1 MKKKLTN
8 NIGLKILSVI
18 FAFFLWIVVVSVDDP
33 VTTKPFSSIPVE
45 LTNTQAITS
54 QGSVYEVLDNT
65 DVISVTVTAK
75 RSVLDSLS
83 RDNFK
88 ATADMTR
95 MEGDLVPIEVKATR
109 YADRIENI
117 TLRTKNVKVSI
128 EGLLEKQ
135 LNIAV
140 RTSGEIS
147 DGCVIGSKYTD
158 KNVVKI
164 SGPESIVALID
175 SAAVTVDV
183 SGMTTDI
190 STAESI
196 VLYDADN
203 HVISQEELTLNRSSV
218 NVTVEI
224 WRTKELPV
232 SFGYTG
238 TPAAGYGTTGLV
250 TSSLSTVTVAGKQS
264 VLDAAS
270 NIAIPSSV
278 VDITDA
284 RASVEV
290 QVDVSRYLPEGL
302 VMASQDAQTTTVVT
316 VIIQELST
324 KKVEVPTA
332 NITVA
337 NVPEGMEASI
347 GGVGEV
353 VAVSVRGLGEGY
365 DTINPAEILG
375 VVDLNTVELPEEAET
390 LPEGVYDAKVT
401 FTYPAGI
408 SAGEEEV
415 TVKVI
420 LKVKGE
426 E

>member
-8 NIGLKILSVI
+8 NIGLKILSI
-18 FAFFLWIVVVSVDDP
+18 LFAFLLWLVVVSVDDP

-45 LTNTQAITS
+45 LINTQAVTG
-54 QGSVYEVLDNT
+54 QGSVYEVLDNS
-65 DVISVTVTAK
+65 DMASLHVTAQ
-75 RSVLDSLS
+75 RSVLDSVS

-95 MEGDLVPIEVKATR
+95 MDGNLVPIEGKATK

-117 TLRTKNVKVSI
+117 SLRSKNVTVRI

-135 LNIAV
+135 LNIKV
-140 RTSGEIS
+140 RTSGELS
-147 DGCVIGSKYTD
+147 EGCVIGSMHTD

-164 SGPESIVALID
+164 SGPESIVSLID

-183 SGMTTDI
+183 SGMTSDI
-190 STAESI
+190 STAETI
-196 VLYDADN
+196 VLYDAEN
-203 HVISQEELTLNRSSV
+203 HEIAKDELTLSRDSV

-224 WRTKELPV
+224 WKTKVLPV
-232 SFGYTG
+232 SFGYSG
-238 TPAAGYGTTGLV
+238 VPAAGYGTTGLV
-250 TSSLSTVTVAGKQS
+250 TSSLSTITVAGKQS
-264 VLDAAS
+264 VLDGIS
-270 NIAIPSSV
+270 GITVPSSA
-278 VDITDA
+278 VDITNA
-284 RASVEV
+284 HTTVET
-290 QVDVSRYLPEGL
+290 QVDVSKYLPDGL
-302 VMASQDAQTTTVVT
+302 VMASADEDAVAVITVM
-316 VIIQELST
+316 IQELSS
-324 KKVEVPTA
+324 KNVEVPTA
-332 NITVA
+332 NIMVM

-347 GGVGEV
+347 GGVGELI
-353 VAVSVRGLGEGY
+353 AVGVRGLGEEY
-365 DTINPAEILG
+365 DNINPADIKG
-375 VVDLNTVELPEEAET
+375 IVDLSTVEKPEDSDSLT
-390 LPEGVYDAKVT
+390 EGVYDAKVT

>member
-8 NIGLKILSVI
+8 NVGLKILSI
-18 FAFFLWIVVVSVDDP
+18 LFAFLLWLVVVSVDDP

-45 LTNTQAITS
+45 LINTQAVTG
-54 QGSVYEVLDNT
+54 QGSVYEVLDNS
-65 DVISVTVTAK
+65 DMASIHVTAK

-95 MEGDLVPIEVKATR
+95 MDGNLVPIEVKATK

-117 TLRTKNVKVSI
+117 SLRSKNVTVRI

-135 LNIAV
+135 LNIKV
-140 RTSGEIS
+140 RTSGELS
-147 DGCVIGSKYTD
+147 EGCVIGSMHTD

-164 SGPESIVALID
+164 SGPESIVSLID

-183 SGMTTDI
+183 SGMTSDI
-190 STAESI
+190 STAETI
-196 VLYDADN
+196 VLYDAEN
-203 HVISQEELTLNRSSV
+203 HEIAKDELTLSRDSV

-224 WRTKELPV
+224 WKTKVLPV
-232 SFGYTG
+232 NFGYSG
-238 TPAAGYGTTGLV
+238 IPAAGYGTTGLV
-250 TSSLSTVTVAGKQS
+250 TSSLSTITVAGKQS
-264 VLDAAS
+264 ALDGIS
-270 NIAIPSSV
+270 GITVPSSA
-278 VDITDA
+278 VDITNA
-284 RASVEV
+284 HTTVET
-290 QVDVSRYLPEGL
+290 QVDVSKYLPDGL
-302 VMASQDAQTTTVVT
+302 VMASADEDAVAVITVM
-316 VIIQELST
+316 IQELSS
-324 KKVEVPTA
+324 KNVEVPTA
-332 NITVA
+332 NIMVI

-347 GGVGEV
+347 GGVGELI
-353 VAVSVRGLGEGY
+353 AVGVRGLGEEY
-365 DTINPAEILG
+365 DNINPADIKG
-375 VVDLNTVELPEEAET
+375 IVDLSTVEKPEDSDSLT
-390 LPEGVYDAKVT
+390 EGVYDAKVT
-401 FTYPAGI
+401 FTYPVGI

>member
-8 NIGLKILSVI
+8 NVGLKILSI
-18 FAFFLWIVVVSVDDP
+18 LFAFLLWLVVVSVDDP

-45 LTNTQAITS
+45 LINTQAVTG
-54 QGSVYEVLDNT
+54 QGSVYEVLDNS
-65 DVISVTVTAK
+65 DMASIHVTAK

-95 MEGDLVPIEVKATR
+95 MDGNLVPIEVKATK

-117 TLRTKNVKVSI
+117 SLRSKNVTVRI

-135 LNIAV
+135 LNIKV
-140 RTSGEIS
+140 RTSGELS
-147 DGCVIGSKYTD
+147 EGCVIGSMHTD

-164 SGPESIVALID
+164 SGPESIVSLID

-183 SGMTTDI
+183 SGMTSDI
-190 STAESI
+190 STAETI
-196 VLYDADN
+196 VLYDAEN
-203 HVISQEELTLNRSSV
+203 HEIAKDELTLSRDSV

-224 WRTKELPV
+224 WKTKVLPV
-232 SFGYTG
+232 SFGYSG
-238 TPAAGYGTTGLV
+238 IPAAGYGTTGLV
-250 TSSLSTVTVAGKQS
+250 TSSLSTITVAGKQS
-264 VLDAAS
+264 ALDGIS
-270 NIAIPSSV
+270 GITVPSSA
-278 VDITDA
+278 VDITNA
-284 RASVEV
+284 HTTVET
-290 QVDVSRYLPEGL
+290 QVDVSKYLPDGL
-302 VMASQDAQTTTVVT
+302 VMASADEDAVAVITVM
-316 VIIQELST
+316 IQELSS
-324 KKVEVPTA
+324 KNVEVPTA
-332 NITVA
+332 NIMVI

-347 GGVGEV
+347 GGVGELI
-353 VAVSVRGLGEGY
+353 AVGVRGLGEEY
-365 DTINPAEILG
+365 DNINPADIKG
-375 VVDLNTVELPEEAET
+375 IVDLSTVEKPEDSDSLT
-390 LPEGVYDAKVT
+390 EGVYDAKVT
-401 FTYPAGI
+401 FTYPVGI